1 MDRALRGGSAVFAV
15 GMAAMG
21 ILTLARFDF
30 SPVLLALPP
39 DLPGRVAVAA
49 ISGICLIGAAV
60 TILLDRRPRV
70 GALTIASVLS
80 LGALLHALPFFT
92 HSASPVWAVAFESI
106 VLASAAWALTDLLG
120 ELSNGARVAA
130 RIGFAISLFAFG
142 IFHFVYHAYI
152 ASVIPAWIPG
162 NLFWT
167 YGIGCALIAAGVA
180 VLTGIQAR
188 LATTLLAI
196 MFASWVVIVHAPRV
210 AASPA
215 NADEWSSMIIA
226 LSCCGASLIMRA
238 GAARRHRSH

>member
-1 MDRALRGGSAVFAV
+1 M
-15 GMAAMG
+15 
-21 ILTLARFDF
+21 
-30 SPVLLALPP
+30 
-39 DLPGRVAVAA
+39 
-49 ISGICLIGAAV
+49 
-60 TILLDRRPRV
+60 
-70 GALTIASVLS
+70 
-80 LGALLHALPFFT
+80 
-92 HSASPVWAVAFESI
+92 
-106 VLASAAWALTDLLG
+106 
-120 ELSNGARVAA
+120 
-130 RIGFAISLFAFG
+130 
-142 IFHFVYHAYI
+142 HAYI

-226 LSCCGASLIMRA
+226 LSCCGASLIMRS